1 MTNHIL
7 IVDSGVCP
15 SLHSNCHHQITYCK
29 LNLNIEYPPPYERF
43 VWDYNRANAKGIKKS
58 IESVNW
64 EVMFNNKSVHKQVSI
79 FNEILMNIFSN
90 FTPNKLVTFDDR
102 DPPWMNDFVK
112 SKIKWKNQL
121 YKVYTKNEYKC
132 NDYLR
137 FKKATVLI
145 SQVIAKRKEDYHN
158 IIASKLNNPKTSAK
172 AHLSILKTFYDGKKL
187 QLFLHF

>member
-1 MTNHIL
+1 
-7 IVDSGVCP
+7 
-15 SLHSNCHHQITYCK
+15 
-29 LNLNIEYPPPYERF
+29 
-43 VWDYNRANAKGIKKS
+43 
-58 IESVNW
+58 
-64 EVMFNNKSVHKQVSI
+64 
-79 FNEILMNIFSN
+79 
-90 FTPNKLVTFDDR
+90 
-102 DPPWMNDFVK
+102 MNDFVK

-172 AHLSILKTFYDGKKL
+172 AYLSILKTFYDGKKL